1 MPTSRSPKVAIKS
14 SARAA
19 PERSSRLG
27 VMRPLIVIIVLATLI
42 VILFT
47 LPASLLKRFLPPSVV
62 ADDFS
67 GSIWH
72 GSAGTL
78 LVNSRN
84 AGAIEWHIH
93 PWSLLTLTLSADLH
107 WVQVSF
113 VADAS
118 AEIDRHGLVAH
129 DVVGGGPIDNLTEFG
144 IPPGWHGTANF
155 KFSELKVAFDGGTN
169 RVTAAAGDLS
179 VADLAAPQIANGSNL
194 GGYILHLGQS
204 AITADGDANAELT
217 DTGGPLE
224 VQATIHYST
233 KDHTG
238 ILSGTIKERSDA
250 PPALRNELDN
260 LAQLHARDAE
270 GRLPVDLEFRL

>member
-14 SARAA
+14 PARPGSEQSAR
-19 PERSSRLG
+19 SGIL
-27 VMRPLIVIIVLATLI
+27 RPLIVIIVLAVLI
-42 VILFT
+42 VIIFT

-78 LVNSRN
+78 LVNSQN

-129 DVVGGGPIDNLTEFG
+129 DMVGGGPIDNLTEIG
-144 IPPGWHGTANF
+144 IPAGWHGTANF
-155 KFSELKVAFDGGTN
+155 KFSELKVAFDGNLN
-169 RVTAAAGDLS
+169 RVTAAVGDLS
-179 VADLAAPQIANGSNL
+179 VADLAGPQIAGGADL
-194 GGYILHLGQS
+194 GGYVLHLGQS

-224 VQATIHYST
+224 VRATIHYSP

-238 ILSGTIKERSDA
+238 ILSGTIKERPDA
-250 PPALRNELDN
+250 PPALRSEVDN